1 MRKKKQAQ
9 EPTNKLTHNMTV
21 KYKTGDDILEEVKQ
35 HLKKPRVGTA
45 KKDIGVKGYP
55 SVNPNLVKY
64 RKSLSRQ
71 QIRQVKKDKKASNEI
86 GSLAWINK
94 LGSASK
100 AENTLTKTTDSKV
113 VGLIYN
119 PLDDETFQRLEDAY
133 INDGELQQSIAK
145 YWGLVMGNNL
155 SYTLASCKDDY
166 ADDESKNLESQR
178 ILNYR
183 PYIYARDKLKRIC
196 KKSKFKETWDM
207 LLNLGSIYGRGAA
220 EIIRDN
226 ETNDP
231 VFFNILYSQ
240 LLGDPVLNKYHQ
252 MIGVEYEDL
261 PDDNKFK
268 EMTGAINKDHAAAF
282 PMNKLLYYAHNDK
295 PVTIGARYFGISTL
309 ESCIDASETK
319 RIILQK
325 ELKEWVSKSHTGNI
339 ILTTD
344 EPLPQEEL
352 DAIASDVSNNPG
364 NVTVLN
370 YKMMAQAVSTP
381 TNVDQLQFIID
392 ALNREM
398 LRYIDIIGPLAGYEN
413 IQNYASIAKLV
424 VVWLAS
430 TLNPMRLK
438 QKNLI
443 KEQFIDE
450 VFQTCLLQ
458 QNHLVLEDP
467 NTLELKLYKV
477 NYPGAKDIPDQDKP
491 MNPEMD
497 KKIDNKNDEDNS
509 NKLFQRN
516 PYSKGA
522 MNAEDKEDNKEGNT
536 TTPGFKPNEPII
548 KEVTEDPNALTVKE
562 AYDTIKKA
570 LEKNPDFNL
579 IEGFTFTETGIPAAE
594 IAIEIDLPNFDSFPE
609 ILDKVLSAVRERM
622 MTKRK
627 GLSMLGMEDQIDDIK
642 RLDAEAEQRR
652 AEMFDQGIMTDES
665 GKPIPNFRNSNVQDD
680 ILLKNKDP
688 SKRTRKENESLNK
701 KELKKDKQMNIMEA
715 RE

>member
-1 MRKKKQAQ
+1 MRKKKAQA
-9 EPTNKLTHNMTV
+9 PKPVTGNMEV
-21 KYKTGDDILEEVKQ
+21 RYKTGDEILEELSKE
-35 HLKKPRVGTA
+35 LKKPRVGTN
-45 KKDIGVKGYP
+45 KKNHGVKGYP

-64 RKSLSRQ
+64 RKSLTRK
-71 QIRQVKKDKKASNEI
+71 QIKDIKKGKTKDHSYAI
-86 GSLAWINK
+86 GNISWINK

-100 AENTLTKTTDSKV
+100 AENTLTETTESKV

-155 SYTLASCKDDY
+155 TYSLISCKDDY

-220 EIIRDN
+220 EIIRDT

-261 PDDNKFK
+261 PDDDKFK
-268 EMTGAINKDHAAAF
+268 EMKGAINPEHQAAF

-344 EPLPQEEL
+344 EPLPQDEL
-352 DAIASDVSNNPG
+352 DAIAADVANNPG

-438 QKNLI
+438 QKNII

-477 NYPGAKDIPDQDKP
+477 NYPGAKEIPDQDKP

-497 KKIDNKNDEDNS
+497 KKIDDKNDEDNS

-522 MNAEDKEDNKEGNT
+522 MNAQEATVQLKDNINVKPGDPIT
-536 TTPGFKPNEPII
+536 TDMTVEPGGMS
-548 KEVTEDPNALTVKE
+548 VRE
-562 AYDTIKKA
+562 AYETIKKA
-570 LEKNPDFNL
+570 LDKNPDFTL

-594 IAIEIDLPNFDSFPE
+594 IAIDIDLPNFDSFPE

-627 GLSMLGMEDQIDDIK
+627 GLSMLGQEDQIDDIK
-642 RLDAEAEQRR
+642 RLDAEAEEKRQQ
-652 AEMFDQGIMTDES
+652 MFDQGIMTDES

-680 ILLKNKDP
+680 ILIKNKDP

-715 RE
+715 RG